1 MFHKIFLLKKI
12 ILKTVFVDRSV
23 SHASTSIVQSYRPRT
38 SANHRTP
45 GKEHRNRDNK
55 WPISSKKSR
64 QRTTRLTL
72 GRINR
77 QRMVTWHIL
86 FLRSSAF
93 FPYINF
99 FIEKRGFFLFLCRT
113 SHAFSCVAYGH
124 MLLCSSNLLW
134 SKIYGVCVWRETRRH
149 CGLMFEYPVEFIVL
163 LGSRQSSSYG
173 LRVGTANPGF
183 SDSQTRHVRKPT

>member
-1 MFHKIFLLKKI
+1 MANKQQKIEAKI
-12 ILKTVFVDRSV
+12 HATHSREDQPAKDGDLAHFVPPQLS
-23 SHASTSIVQSYRPRT
+23 
-38 SANHRTP
+38 
-45 GKEHRNRDNK
+45 
-55 WPISSKKSR
+55 
-64 QRTTRLTL
+64 
-72 GRINR
+72 
-77 QRMVTWHIL
+77 
-86 FLRSSAF
+86 FF